1 MHNYR
6 LPALAPASRP
16 QKRETHCGLFCWY
29 FWVYVRGGVRVCIY
43 TGFFLIVFSSP
54 QNHSLYQCSRHLRVP
69 VTNDQLTASLYTRL
83 VLNDPLLLAAR
94 NGYVSP
100 GAAHAHGLTRIPTSQ
115 SRRLELAWCTTVL
128 CTWGQSDDGNLREE
142 VRIELQLWRL
152 SGV

>member
-16 QKRETHCGLFCWY
+16 QKRETRCGLFCWY

-69 VTNDQLTASLYTRL
+69 VTNDQLTASLYTHL

-100 GAAHAHGLTRIPTSQ
+100 GAAHAHGTWFNSNTYVPVPASRAGMVHHRVVYLGAERRWGLT
-115 SRRLELAWCTTVL
+115 
-128 CTWGQSDDGNLREE
+128 
-142 VRIELQLWRL
+142 
-152 SGV
+152 